1 MELELT
7 RKIRS
12 KCIDLEDSPM
22 GNGELCKVQAVEHS
36 VSNFDLF
43 RNFDIK
49 REEKMEEGT
58 ENDQYLHV
66 SNQLDEIISE
76 LTSILEELNGEKM
89 CE

>member
-1 MELELT
+1 M
-7 RKIRS
+7 
-12 KCIDLEDSPM
+12 
-22 GNGELCKVQAVEHS
+22 
-36 VSNFDLF
+36 SNFDLF

-89 CE
+89 CEWL

>member
-1 MELELT
+1 M
-7 RKIRS
+7 
-12 KCIDLEDSPM
+12 
-22 GNGELCKVQAVEHS
+22 
-36 VSNFDLF
+36 SNFDLF

-49 REEKMEEGT
+49 REELMEEGT